1 MDKYTV
7 KMFPQAYRDLDKI
20 YEKGYSSKPNNTGL
34 GLWEVRQIM
43 KKNNN
48 YKWVKHIIKEVSELE
63 DGKTEVTQYVV
74 IGFYAYK
81 GYRQLFISGYIIIY
95 EVLDVEKIVAILTI
109 KYSGNDF

>member
-7 KMFPQAYRDLDKI
+7 KMFPQAYHDLDKI
-20 YEKGYSSKPNNTGL
+20 YEHALANSNY
-34 GLWEVRQIM
+34 
-43 KKNNN
+43 NNN
-48 YKWVKHIIKEVSELE
+48 ALNLAQRLE
-63 DGKTEVTQYVV
+63 ATILSLAEQPHRGAERKY
-74 IGFYAYK
+74 GFYAYK